1 MRFTLAVR
9 VKEEVMLKFGTL
21 VIGATA
27 AIALVACGGDG
38 EPTGTV
44 RLALES
50 SGSTSA
56 NVKAVELKIAGVDV
70 HIAHEADAAESSEE
84 GGSWLSTND
93 RPGTLNLLDLRN
105 HLDEELGELDAH
117 GPITQVRLRLDA
129 MDGGRVVFKDGR
141 SCPIDTSTIDPT
153 GIRVVEPFFVIEPEE
168 EGDTRIV
175 LDIDVRE
182 SLVEVAP
189 CNYKLR
195 PVLRMSRIER

>member
-1 MRFTLAVR
+1 
-9 VKEEVMLKFGTL
+9 MLKFGTL
-21 VIGATA
+21 VLGATA

-50 SGSTSA
+50 SGSTPS
-56 NVKAVELKIAGVDV
+56 NVAAVELKIAGVDV
-70 HIAHEADAAESSEE
+70 HIARTDDAVENGEE
-84 GGSWLSTND
+84 GGAWLSTND
-93 RPGTLNLLDLRN
+93 RPGTINLLDLRN

-117 GPITQVRLRLDA
+117 GPITQVRVRLDA

-141 SCPIDTSTIDPT
+141 SCPINTSTVDPT
-153 GIRVVEPFFVIEPEE
+153 GIRVIHPFFVVEPEA

-175 LDIDVRE
+175 LDVDVQE

-189 CNYKLR
+189 CSYELR
-195 PVLRMSRIER
+195 PVLRVSRIER